1 MEALAKRKYIFTTN
15 SDKGVVV
22 GIMVI
27 EKYIKLAN
35 RQLPD

>member
-15 SDKGVVV
+15 ADKGVVV
-22 GIMVI
+22 GTMVI